1 MAVRRCLQSFVIELP
16 NGVLRTIFDRIA
28 DYINLIIL
36 IGKAVESIVA

>member
-16 NGVLRTIFDRIA
+16 NGVFTDNFDRLVE
-28 DYINLIIL
+28 YINLIIL